1 MRSISSIVF
10 FRFII
15 IFLAQIIVFN
25 NILIF
30 GLSADIYII
39 FLLIFPQNINKS
51 LYYFLIF
58 LYGIFLDSFS
68 NSFGI
73 ITFSLLISAYLRPYI
88 LDFSFGNF
96 DMRKVGKVRDYL
108 INTTIY
114 QKLTYIS
121 LVIFSHNFVLYFIEI
136 FSIYKLDLIFRNAT
150 ISSLISITLILIIL
164 SLFYYKMRDKLLQL
178 LIISVGILVI
188 VKLFS
193 LQVINSSSELIYNN
207 ASVQKIYEF
216 PERGYIYDRNN
227 KLIVS
232 NDFSYD
238 ILVVP
243 ADVNLEDSIL
253 ISKDF
258 NIDTSVFNEK
268 LLDAKNFSNVKASIL
283 INNISKDEYAPIQGK
298 TLETQ
303 WFFRSKNLKELIML

>member
-1 MRSISSIVF
+1 MRSISSTVF

-73 ITFSLLISAYLRPYI
+73 ITFSLLISCYLRPYI

-114 QKLTYIS
+114 QKLTYIF
-121 LVIFSHNFVLYFIEI
+121 LVIFSHNFVLYFVEI
-136 FSIYKLDLIFRNAT
+136 FSIYKLDLILRNAT
-150 ISSLISITLILIIL
+150 ISTLISVTLILIIL
-164 SLFYYKMRDKLLQL
+164 SLFYYK
-178 LIISVGILVI
+178 
-188 VKLFS
+188 
-193 LQVINSSSELIYNN
+193 N
-207 ASVQKIYEF
+207 
-216 PERGYIYDRNN
+216 ER
-227 KLIVS
+227 
-232 NDFSYD
+232 
-238 ILVVP
+238 
-243 ADVNLEDSIL
+243 
-253 ISKDF
+253 
-258 NIDTSVFNEK
+258 
-268 LLDAKNFSNVKASIL
+268 
-283 INNISKDEYAPIQGK
+283 
-298 TLETQ
+298 
-303 WFFRSKNLKELIML
+303 

>member
-30 GLSADIYII
+30 GLSADIYMI

-73 ITFSLLISAYLRPYI
+73 ITFSLLVSAYLRPYI

-121 LVIFSHNFVLYFIEI
+121 LVIFCHNFVLYFVEI
-136 FSIYKLDLIFRNAT
+136 FSINKLDLILRNAT

-164 SLFYYKMRDKLLQL
+164 SLFYYK
-178 LIISVGILVI
+178 
-188 VKLFS
+188 
-193 LQVINSSSELIYNN
+193 N
-207 ASVQKIYEF
+207 
-216 PERGYIYDRNN
+216 ER
-227 KLIVS
+227 
-232 NDFSYD
+232 
-238 ILVVP
+238 
-243 ADVNLEDSIL
+243 
-253 ISKDF
+253 
-258 NIDTSVFNEK
+258 
-268 LLDAKNFSNVKASIL
+268 
-283 INNISKDEYAPIQGK
+283 
-298 TLETQ
+298 
-303 WFFRSKNLKELIML
+303 

>member
-1 MRSISSIVF
+1 MQSISSIVF

-30 GLSADIYII
+30 GVSADIYII

-73 ITFSLLISAYLRPYI
+73 ITFSLLISSYLRPYI

-121 LVIFSHNFVLYFIEI
+121 LVVFSHNFVLYSVEI
-136 FSIYKLDLIFRNAT
+136 FSIDKFQLIMKNAT
-150 ISSLISITLILIIL
+150 ISSLISITLMLIII
-164 SLFYYKMRDKLLQL
+164 SLFYFK
-178 LIISVGILVI
+178 
-188 VKLFS
+188 
-193 LQVINSSSELIYNN
+193 N
-207 ASVQKIYEF
+207 
-216 PERGYIYDRNN
+216 ER
-227 KLIVS
+227 
-232 NDFSYD
+232 
-238 ILVVP
+238 
-243 ADVNLEDSIL
+243 
-253 ISKDF
+253 
-258 NIDTSVFNEK
+258 
-268 LLDAKNFSNVKASIL
+268 
-283 INNISKDEYAPIQGK
+283 
-298 TLETQ
+298 
-303 WFFRSKNLKELIML
+303 

>member
-15 IFLAQIIVFN
+15 IFLAQVIVFN

-73 ITFSLLISAYLRPYI
+73 ITFSLLISCYLRPYI

-114 QKLTYIS
+114 QKLTYIT
-121 LVIFSHNFVLYFIEI
+121 LVIFSHNFVLYFVEI
-136 FSIYKLDLIFRNAT
+136 FSMYKLDLILRNAT

-164 SLFYYKMRDKLLQL
+164 SLFYYK
-178 LIISVGILVI
+178 
-188 VKLFS
+188 
-193 LQVINSSSELIYNN
+193 N
-207 ASVQKIYEF
+207 
-216 PERGYIYDRNN
+216 ER
-227 KLIVS
+227 
-232 NDFSYD
+232 
-238 ILVVP
+238 
-243 ADVNLEDSIL
+243 
-253 ISKDF
+253 
-258 NIDTSVFNEK
+258 
-268 LLDAKNFSNVKASIL
+268 
-283 INNISKDEYAPIQGK
+283 
-298 TLETQ
+298 
-303 WFFRSKNLKELIML
+303 

>member
-1 MRSISSIVF
+1 MISINSIVF

-25 NILIF
+25 NTLIF

-39 FLLIFPQNINKS
+39 FLLIFPQNFNKS

-73 ITFSLLISAYLRPYI
+73 ITFSLLISCYLRPHI

-114 QKLTYIS
+114 QKLTYIF
-121 LVIFSHNFVLYFIEI
+121 LVIFSHNFVLYFVEI
-136 FSIYKLDLIFRNAT
+136 FSIYKLDLILRNAT

-164 SLFYYKMRDKLLQL
+164 SLFYYK
-178 LIISVGILVI
+178 
-188 VKLFS
+188 
-193 LQVINSSSELIYNN
+193 N
-207 ASVQKIYEF
+207 
-216 PERGYIYDRNN
+216 ER
-227 KLIVS
+227 
-232 NDFSYD
+232 
-238 ILVVP
+238 
-243 ADVNLEDSIL
+243 
-253 ISKDF
+253 
-258 NIDTSVFNEK
+258 
-268 LLDAKNFSNVKASIL
+268 
-283 INNISKDEYAPIQGK
+283 
-298 TLETQ
+298 
-303 WFFRSKNLKELIML
+303 

>member
-39 FLLIFPQNINKS
+39 FLLIFPQNFNKS

-58 LYGIFLDSFS
+58 LYGIVLDSFS
-68 NSFGI
+68 NSFGV
-73 ITFSLLISAYLRPYI
+73 ITFSLLISCYLRPYI

-121 LVIFSHNFVLYFIEI
+121 LVIFCHNFVLYFVEI
-136 FSIYKLDLIFRNAT
+136 FSIYKLDLILRNAT

-164 SLFYYKMRDKLLQL
+164 SLFYYK
-178 LIISVGILVI
+178 
-188 VKLFS
+188 
-193 LQVINSSSELIYNN
+193 N
-207 ASVQKIYEF
+207 
-216 PERGYIYDRNN
+216 ER
-227 KLIVS
+227 
-232 NDFSYD
+232 
-238 ILVVP
+238 
-243 ADVNLEDSIL
+243 
-253 ISKDF
+253 
-258 NIDTSVFNEK
+258 
-268 LLDAKNFSNVKASIL
+268 
-283 INNISKDEYAPIQGK
+283 
-298 TLETQ
+298 
-303 WFFRSKNLKELIML
+303 

>member
-15 IFLAQIIVFN
+15 IFLAQVIVFN

-73 ITFSLLISAYLRPYI
+73 ITFSLLISCYLRPYI

-108 INTTIY
+108 KNTTIY
-114 QKLTYIS
+114 QKLTYIF
-121 LVIFSHNFVLYFIEI
+121 LVIFSHNFVLYFVEI
-136 FSIYKLDLIFRNAT
+136 FSIYKLDLILRNAT
-150 ISSLISITLILIIL
+150 ISSLISVTLILIIL
-164 SLFYYKMRDKLLQL
+164 SLFYYK
-178 LIISVGILVI
+178 
-188 VKLFS
+188 
-193 LQVINSSSELIYNN
+193 N
-207 ASVQKIYEF
+207 
-216 PERGYIYDRNN
+216 ER
-227 KLIVS
+227 
-232 NDFSYD
+232 
-238 ILVVP
+238 
-243 ADVNLEDSIL
+243 
-253 ISKDF
+253 
-258 NIDTSVFNEK
+258 
-268 LLDAKNFSNVKASIL
+268 
-283 INNISKDEYAPIQGK
+283 
-298 TLETQ
+298 
-303 WFFRSKNLKELIML
+303 

>member
-15 IFLAQIIVFN
+15 IFLAQVIVFN

-30 GLSADIYII
+30 GLSADIYVI

-73 ITFSLLISAYLRPYI
+73 ITFSLLVSAYLRPYI

-114 QKLTYIS
+114 QKLTYIF
-121 LVIFSHNFVLYFIEI
+121 LVIFSHNFVLYFVEI
-136 FSIYKLDLIFRNAT
+136 FSIYKLDLILRNAT
-150 ISSLISITLILIIL
+150 ISSLISVTLILIIL
-164 SLFYYKMRDKLLQL
+164 SLFYFK
-178 LIISVGILVI
+178 
-188 VKLFS
+188 
-193 LQVINSSSELIYNN
+193 N
-207 ASVQKIYEF
+207 
-216 PERGYIYDRNN
+216 ER
-227 KLIVS
+227 
-232 NDFSYD
+232 
-238 ILVVP
+238 
-243 ADVNLEDSIL
+243 
-253 ISKDF
+253 
-258 NIDTSVFNEK
+258 
-268 LLDAKNFSNVKASIL
+268 
-283 INNISKDEYAPIQGK
+283 
-298 TLETQ
+298 
-303 WFFRSKNLKELIML
+303 

>member
-58 LYGIFLDSFS
+58 LYGIVLDSFS
-68 NSFGI
+68 NSFGV
-73 ITFSLLISAYLRPYI
+73 ITFSLLISCYLRPYI

-108 INTTIY
+108 MNTTIY

-121 LVIFSHNFVLYFIEI
+121 LVIFSHNFVLYFVEI
-136 FSIYKLDLIFRNAT
+136 FSIYKLDLILRNAT

-164 SLFYYKMRDKLLQL
+164 SLFYYK
-178 LIISVGILVI
+178 
-188 VKLFS
+188 
-193 LQVINSSSELIYNN
+193 N
-207 ASVQKIYEF
+207 
-216 PERGYIYDRNN
+216 ER
-227 KLIVS
+227 
-232 NDFSYD
+232 
-238 ILVVP
+238 
-243 ADVNLEDSIL
+243 
-253 ISKDF
+253 
-258 NIDTSVFNEK
+258 
-268 LLDAKNFSNVKASIL
+268 
-283 INNISKDEYAPIQGK
+283 
-298 TLETQ
+298 
-303 WFFRSKNLKELIML
+303 

>member
-1 MRSISSIVF
+1 MSSISSIVF
-10 FRFII
+10 FRFVI

-73 ITFSLLISAYLRPYI
+73 ITFSLLISCYLRPYI

-121 LVIFSHNFVLYFIEI
+121 LVIFSHNFVLYFVEI
-136 FSIYKLDLIFRNAT
+136 FSIYKLDLILRNAT
-150 ISSLISITLILIIL
+150 ISSLLSITLILIIL
-164 SLFYYKMRDKLLQL
+164 SLFYYK
-178 LIISVGILVI
+178 
-188 VKLFS
+188 
-193 LQVINSSSELIYNN
+193 N
-207 ASVQKIYEF
+207 
-216 PERGYIYDRNN
+216 ER
-227 KLIVS
+227 
-232 NDFSYD
+232 
-238 ILVVP
+238 
-243 ADVNLEDSIL
+243 
-253 ISKDF
+253 
-258 NIDTSVFNEK
+258 
-268 LLDAKNFSNVKASIL
+268 
-283 INNISKDEYAPIQGK
+283 
-298 TLETQ
+298 
-303 WFFRSKNLKELIML
+303 

>member
-1 MRSISSIVF
+1 MRTISSIVF

-15 IFLAQIIVFN
+15 IFLAQVIVFN

-30 GLSADIYII
+30 GLSADIYVI

-73 ITFSLLISAYLRPYI
+73 ITFSLLISCYLRPYI

-136 FSIYKLDLIFRNAT
+136 FSIYKLDLILRNAT
-150 ISSLISITLILIIL
+150 ISSLISVTLILIIL
-164 SLFYYKMRDKLLQL
+164 SLFYYK
-178 LIISVGILVI
+178 
-188 VKLFS
+188 
-193 LQVINSSSELIYNN
+193 N
-207 ASVQKIYEF
+207 
-216 PERGYIYDRNN
+216 ER
-227 KLIVS
+227 
-232 NDFSYD
+232 
-238 ILVVP
+238 
-243 ADVNLEDSIL
+243 
-253 ISKDF
+253 
-258 NIDTSVFNEK
+258 
-268 LLDAKNFSNVKASIL
+268 
-283 INNISKDEYAPIQGK
+283 
-298 TLETQ
+298 
-303 WFFRSKNLKELIML
+303 

>member
-10 FRFII
+10 FRFVII
-15 IFLAQIIVFN
+15 SLAQIIVFN

-30 GLSADIYII
+30 GLSADIYMI

-73 ITFSLLISAYLRPYI
+73 ITFSLLISCYLRPYI

-121 LVIFSHNFVLYFIEI
+121 LVIFCHNFVLYFVEI
-136 FSIYKLDLIFRNAT
+136 FSINKLDLIFRNAT

-164 SLFYYKMRDKLLQL
+164 SLFYFK
-178 LIISVGILVI
+178 
-188 VKLFS
+188 
-193 LQVINSSSELIYNN
+193 N
-207 ASVQKIYEF
+207 
-216 PERGYIYDRNN
+216 ER
-227 KLIVS
+227 
-232 NDFSYD
+232 
-238 ILVVP
+238 
-243 ADVNLEDSIL
+243 
-253 ISKDF
+253 
-258 NIDTSVFNEK
+258 
-268 LLDAKNFSNVKASIL
+268 
-283 INNISKDEYAPIQGK
+283 
-298 TLETQ
+298 
-303 WFFRSKNLKELIML
+303 

>member
-15 IFLAQIIVFN
+15 IFLAQVIVFN

-73 ITFSLLISAYLRPYI
+73 ITFSLLVSAYLRPYM

-114 QKLTYIS
+114 QKLTYIF
-121 LVIFSHNFVLYFIEI
+121 LVIFSHNFVLYFVEI
-136 FSIYKLDLIFRNAT
+136 FSIYKLDLILRNAT

-164 SLFYYKMRDKLLQL
+164 SLFYYK
-178 LIISVGILVI
+178 
-188 VKLFS
+188 
-193 LQVINSSSELIYNN
+193 N
-207 ASVQKIYEF
+207 
-216 PERGYIYDRNN
+216 ER
-227 KLIVS
+227 
-232 NDFSYD
+232 
-238 ILVVP
+238 
-243 ADVNLEDSIL
+243 
-253 ISKDF
+253 
-258 NIDTSVFNEK
+258 
-268 LLDAKNFSNVKASIL
+268 
-283 INNISKDEYAPIQGK
+283 
-298 TLETQ
+298 
-303 WFFRSKNLKELIML
+303 

>member
-10 FRFII
+10 FRFLI

-39 FLLIFPQNINKS
+39 FLLIFPQNINKTV
-51 LYYFLIF
+51 YYFLIF
-58 LYGIFLDSFS
+58 LYGILLDSFS

-73 ITFSLLISAYLRPYI
+73 ITFSLLMSAYLRPYI

-121 LVIFSHNFVLYFIEI
+121 LVIFSHNFVLYFVEI
-136 FSIYKLDLIFRNAT
+136 FSIYKLDLILRNAT

-164 SLFYYKMRDKLLQL
+164 SLFYYK
-178 LIISVGILVI
+178 
-188 VKLFS
+188 
-193 LQVINSSSELIYNN
+193 N
-207 ASVQKIYEF
+207 
-216 PERGYIYDRNN
+216 ER
-227 KLIVS
+227 
-232 NDFSYD
+232 
-238 ILVVP
+238 
-243 ADVNLEDSIL
+243 
-253 ISKDF
+253 
-258 NIDTSVFNEK
+258 
-268 LLDAKNFSNVKASIL
+268 
-283 INNISKDEYAPIQGK
+283 
-298 TLETQ
+298 
-303 WFFRSKNLKELIML
+303 

>member
-1 MRSISSIVF
+1 MRSISSTVF

-73 ITFSLLISAYLRPYI
+73 ITFSLLISCYLRPYI

-114 QKLTYIS
+114 QKLTYIF
-121 LVIFSHNFVLYFIEI
+121 LVIFSHNFVLYFVEI
-136 FSIYKLDLIFRNAT
+136 FSIYKLDLILRNAT
-150 ISSLISITLILIIL
+150 ISSLISVTLILIIL
-164 SLFYYKMRDKLLQL
+164 SLFYYK
-178 LIISVGILVI
+178 
-188 VKLFS
+188 
-193 LQVINSSSELIYNN
+193 N
-207 ASVQKIYEF
+207 
-216 PERGYIYDRNN
+216 ER
-227 KLIVS
+227 
-232 NDFSYD
+232 
-238 ILVVP
+238 
-243 ADVNLEDSIL
+243 
-253 ISKDF
+253 
-258 NIDTSVFNEK
+258 
-268 LLDAKNFSNVKASIL
+268 
-283 INNISKDEYAPIQGK
+283 
-298 TLETQ
+298 
-303 WFFRSKNLKELIML
+303 

>member
-30 GLSADIYII
+30 GLSADIYMI

-58 LYGIFLDSFS
+58 IYGIFLDSFS

-73 ITFSLLISAYLRPYI
+73 ITFSLLVSAYLRPYI

-121 LVIFSHNFVLYFIEI
+121 LVIFCHNFVLYFVEI
-136 FSIYKLDLIFRNAT
+136 FSIYKLDLILRNAT

-164 SLFYYKMRDKLLQL
+164 SLFYYK
-178 LIISVGILVI
+178 
-188 VKLFS
+188 
-193 LQVINSSSELIYNN
+193 N
-207 ASVQKIYEF
+207 
-216 PERGYIYDRNN
+216 ER
-227 KLIVS
+227 
-232 NDFSYD
+232 
-238 ILVVP
+238 
-243 ADVNLEDSIL
+243 
-253 ISKDF
+253 
-258 NIDTSVFNEK
+258 
-268 LLDAKNFSNVKASIL
+268 
-283 INNISKDEYAPIQGK
+283 
-298 TLETQ
+298 
-303 WFFRSKNLKELIML
+303 

>member
-15 IFLAQIIVFN
+15 IFLSQIIVFN

-30 GLSADIYII
+30 GLSADIYMI

-73 ITFSLLISAYLRPYI
+73 ITFSLLISCYLRPYI
-88 LDFSFGNF
+88 LNFSFGNF
-96 DMRKVGKVRDYL
+96 DIRKVGKVRDYL

-121 LVIFSHNFVLYFIEI
+121 LVIFCHNFVLYFVEI
-136 FSIYKLDLIFRNAT
+136 FSIYKLDLVLRNAT

-164 SLFYYKMRDKLLQL
+164 SLFYYK
-178 LIISVGILVI
+178 
-188 VKLFS
+188 
-193 LQVINSSSELIYNN
+193 N
-207 ASVQKIYEF
+207 
-216 PERGYIYDRNN
+216 ER
-227 KLIVS
+227 
-232 NDFSYD
+232 
-238 ILVVP
+238 
-243 ADVNLEDSIL
+243 
-253 ISKDF
+253 
-258 NIDTSVFNEK
+258 
-268 LLDAKNFSNVKASIL
+268 
-283 INNISKDEYAPIQGK
+283 
-298 TLETQ
+298 
-303 WFFRSKNLKELIML
+303 

>member
-10 FRFII
+10 FRFLI

-39 FLLIFPQNINKS
+39 FLLIFPQNINNS
-51 LYYFLIF
+51 VYYFLIF

-73 ITFSLLISAYLRPYI
+73 ITFSLLMSAYLRPYI

-121 LVIFSHNFVLYFIEI
+121 LVIFSHNFVLYFVEI
-136 FSIYKLDLIFRNAT
+136 FSIYKLDLILRNAT

-164 SLFYYKMRDKLLQL
+164 SLFYYK
-178 LIISVGILVI
+178 
-188 VKLFS
+188 
-193 LQVINSSSELIYNN
+193 N
-207 ASVQKIYEF
+207 
-216 PERGYIYDRNN
+216 ER
-227 KLIVS
+227 
-232 NDFSYD
+232 
-238 ILVVP
+238 
-243 ADVNLEDSIL
+243 
-253 ISKDF
+253 
-258 NIDTSVFNEK
+258 
-268 LLDAKNFSNVKASIL
+268 
-283 INNISKDEYAPIQGK
+283 
-298 TLETQ
+298 
-303 WFFRSKNLKELIML
+303 

>member
-10 FRFII
+10 FRFLI
-15 IFLAQIIVFN
+15 IFLGQIIVFN

-51 LYYFLIF
+51 VYYFLIF

-73 ITFSLLISAYLRPYI
+73 ITFSLLMSAYLRPYI

-121 LVIFSHNFVLYFIEI
+121 LVIFSHNFVLYFVEI
-136 FSIYKLDLIFRNAT
+136 FSIYKLDLILRNAT

-164 SLFYYKMRDKLLQL
+164 SLFYYK
-178 LIISVGILVI
+178 
-188 VKLFS
+188 
-193 LQVINSSSELIYNN
+193 N
-207 ASVQKIYEF
+207 
-216 PERGYIYDRNN
+216 ER
-227 KLIVS
+227 
-232 NDFSYD
+232 
-238 ILVVP
+238 
-243 ADVNLEDSIL
+243 
-253 ISKDF
+253 
-258 NIDTSVFNEK
+258 
-268 LLDAKNFSNVKASIL
+268 
-283 INNISKDEYAPIQGK
+283 
-298 TLETQ
+298 
-303 WFFRSKNLKELIML
+303 

>member
-73 ITFSLLISAYLRPYI
+73 ITFSLLISCYLRPYI
-88 LDFSFGNF
+88 LNFSFGNF
-96 DMRKVGKVRDYL
+96 DIRKVGKVRDYL
-108 INTTIY
+108 FNTTIY

-121 LVIFSHNFVLYFIEI
+121 LVVFSHNFVLYFVEI
-136 FSIYKLDLIFRNAT
+136 FSINKLDLILRNAT

-164 SLFYYKMRDKLLQL
+164 SLFYYK
-178 LIISVGILVI
+178 
-188 VKLFS
+188 
-193 LQVINSSSELIYNN
+193 N
-207 ASVQKIYEF
+207 
-216 PERGYIYDRNN
+216 ER
-227 KLIVS
+227 
-232 NDFSYD
+232 
-238 ILVVP
+238 
-243 ADVNLEDSIL
+243 
-253 ISKDF
+253 
-258 NIDTSVFNEK
+258 
-268 LLDAKNFSNVKASIL
+268 
-283 INNISKDEYAPIQGK
+283 
-298 TLETQ
+298 
-303 WFFRSKNLKELIML
+303 

>member
-1 MRSISSIVF
+1 MRTISSIVF

-58 LYGIFLDSFS
+58 LYGIVLDSFS
-68 NSFGI
+68 NSFGV
-73 ITFSLLISAYLRPYI
+73 ITFSLLISCYLRPYI

-121 LVIFSHNFVLYFIEI
+121 LVIFSHNFVLYFVEI
-136 FSIYKLDLIFRNAT
+136 FSIYKLDLILRNAT

-164 SLFYYKMRDKLLQL
+164 SLFYYK
-178 LIISVGILVI
+178 
-188 VKLFS
+188 
-193 LQVINSSSELIYNN
+193 N
-207 ASVQKIYEF
+207 
-216 PERGYIYDRNN
+216 ER
-227 KLIVS
+227 
-232 NDFSYD
+232 
-238 ILVVP
+238 
-243 ADVNLEDSIL
+243 
-253 ISKDF
+253 
-258 NIDTSVFNEK
+258 
-268 LLDAKNFSNVKASIL
+268 
-283 INNISKDEYAPIQGK
+283 
-298 TLETQ
+298 
-303 WFFRSKNLKELIML
+303 

>member
-10 FRFII
+10 FRFLI

-30 GLSADIYII
+30 GLSADIYMI

-73 ITFSLLISAYLRPYI
+73 ITFSLLISCYLRPYI

-121 LVIFSHNFVLYFIEI
+121 LVIFCHNFVLYFVEI
-136 FSIYKLDLIFRNAT
+136 FSIYKLDLILRNAT

-164 SLFYYKMRDKLLQL
+164 SLFYYK
-178 LIISVGILVI
+178 
-188 VKLFS
+188 
-193 LQVINSSSELIYNN
+193 N
-207 ASVQKIYEF
+207 
-216 PERGYIYDRNN
+216 ER
-227 KLIVS
+227 
-232 NDFSYD
+232 
-238 ILVVP
+238 
-243 ADVNLEDSIL
+243 
-253 ISKDF
+253 
-258 NIDTSVFNEK
+258 
-268 LLDAKNFSNVKASIL
+268 
-283 INNISKDEYAPIQGK
+283 
-298 TLETQ
+298 
-303 WFFRSKNLKELIML
+303 

>member
-1 MRSISSIVF
+1 MGSISSTVF

-73 ITFSLLISAYLRPYI
+73 ITFSLLISCYLRPYI

-114 QKLTYIS
+114 QKLTYIF
-121 LVIFSHNFVLYFIEI
+121 LVIFSHNFVLYFVEI
-136 FSIYKLDLIFRNAT
+136 FSIYKLDLILRNAT
-150 ISSLISITLILIIL
+150 ISSLISVTLILIIL
-164 SLFYYKMRDKLLQL
+164 SLFYYK
-178 LIISVGILVI
+178 
-188 VKLFS
+188 
-193 LQVINSSSELIYNN
+193 N
-207 ASVQKIYEF
+207 
-216 PERGYIYDRNN
+216 ER
-227 KLIVS
+227 
-232 NDFSYD
+232 
-238 ILVVP
+238 
-243 ADVNLEDSIL
+243 
-253 ISKDF
+253 
-258 NIDTSVFNEK
+258 
-268 LLDAKNFSNVKASIL
+268 
-283 INNISKDEYAPIQGK
+283 
-298 TLETQ
+298 
-303 WFFRSKNLKELIML
+303 

>member
-10 FRFII
+10 FRFLI

-39 FLLIFPQNINKS
+39 FLLIFPQNINNS
-51 LYYFLIF
+51 VYYFLIF

-73 ITFSLLISAYLRPYI
+73 ITFSLLMSAYLRPYI

-114 QKLTYIS
+114 QKLTYIF
-121 LVIFSHNFVLYFIEI
+121 LVIFSHNFVLYFVEI
-136 FSIYKLDLIFRNAT
+136 FSIYKLDLILRNAT

-164 SLFYYKMRDKLLQL
+164 SLFYYK
-178 LIISVGILVI
+178 
-188 VKLFS
+188 
-193 LQVINSSSELIYNN
+193 N
-207 ASVQKIYEF
+207 
-216 PERGYIYDRNN
+216 ER
-227 KLIVS
+227 
-232 NDFSYD
+232 
-238 ILVVP
+238 
-243 ADVNLEDSIL
+243 
-253 ISKDF
+253 
-258 NIDTSVFNEK
+258 
-268 LLDAKNFSNVKASIL
+268 
-283 INNISKDEYAPIQGK
+283 
-298 TLETQ
+298 
-303 WFFRSKNLKELIML
+303 

>member
-10 FRFII
+10 FRFVII
-15 IFLAQIIVFN
+15 SLAQIIVFN

-58 LYGIFLDSFS
+58 LFGIFLDSFS

-73 ITFSLLISAYLRPYI
+73 ITFSLLISSYLRPYI

-121 LVIFSHNFVLYFIEI
+121 LVIFSHNFVLYFVEI
-136 FSIYKLDLIFRNAT
+136 FSIYKLDLILRNAT

-164 SLFYYKMRDKLLQL
+164 SLFYNK
-178 LIISVGILVI
+178 
-188 VKLFS
+188 
-193 LQVINSSSELIYNN
+193 N
-207 ASVQKIYEF
+207 
-216 PERGYIYDRNN
+216 ER
-227 KLIVS
+227 
-232 NDFSYD
+232 
-238 ILVVP
+238 
-243 ADVNLEDSIL
+243 
-253 ISKDF
+253 
-258 NIDTSVFNEK
+258 
-268 LLDAKNFSNVKASIL
+268 
-283 INNISKDEYAPIQGK
+283 
-298 TLETQ
+298 
-303 WFFRSKNLKELIML
+303 

>member
-15 IFLAQIIVFN
+15 IFLAQVIVFN

-30 GLSADIYII
+30 GLSADIYVI

-73 ITFSLLISAYLRPYI
+73 ITFSLLVSAYFRPYI

-114 QKLTYIS
+114 QKLTYIF
-121 LVIFSHNFVLYFIEI
+121 LVIFSHNFVLYFVEI
-136 FSIYKLDLIFRNAT
+136 FSIYKLDLILRNAT
-150 ISSLISITLILIIL
+150 ISSLISVTLILIIL
-164 SLFYYKMRDKLLQL
+164 SLFYYK
-178 LIISVGILVI
+178 
-188 VKLFS
+188 
-193 LQVINSSSELIYNN
+193 N
-207 ASVQKIYEF
+207 
-216 PERGYIYDRNN
+216 ER
-227 KLIVS
+227 
-232 NDFSYD
+232 
-238 ILVVP
+238 
-243 ADVNLEDSIL
+243 
-253 ISKDF
+253 
-258 NIDTSVFNEK
+258 
-268 LLDAKNFSNVKASIL
+268 
-283 INNISKDEYAPIQGK
+283 
-298 TLETQ
+298 
-303 WFFRSKNLKELIML
+303 

>member
-73 ITFSLLISAYLRPYI
+73 ITFSLLMSAYLRPYI

-108 INTTIY
+108 KNTTIY
-114 QKLTYIS
+114 QKLTYIF
-121 LVIFSHNFVLYFIEI
+121 LVIFSHNFVLYFVEI
-136 FSIYKLDLIFRNAT
+136 FSIYKLDLILRNAT
-150 ISSLISITLILIIL
+150 ISSLISVTLILIIL
-164 SLFYYKMRDKLLQL
+164 SLFYYK
-178 LIISVGILVI
+178 
-188 VKLFS
+188 
-193 LQVINSSSELIYNN
+193 N
-207 ASVQKIYEF
+207 
-216 PERGYIYDRNN
+216 ER
-227 KLIVS
+227 
-232 NDFSYD
+232 
-238 ILVVP
+238 
-243 ADVNLEDSIL
+243 
-253 ISKDF
+253 
-258 NIDTSVFNEK
+258 
-268 LLDAKNFSNVKASIL
+268 
-283 INNISKDEYAPIQGK
+283 
-298 TLETQ
+298 
-303 WFFRSKNLKELIML
+303 

>member
-73 ITFSLLISAYLRPYI
+73 ITFSLLVSAYLRPYM

-114 QKLTYIS
+114 QKLTYIF
-121 LVIFSHNFVLYFIEI
+121 LVIFSHNFVLYFVEI
-136 FSIYKLDLIFRNAT
+136 FSIYKLDLILRNAT
-150 ISSLISITLILIIL
+150 ISSLISVTLILIIL
-164 SLFYYKMRDKLLQL
+164 SLFYYK
-178 LIISVGILVI
+178 
-188 VKLFS
+188 
-193 LQVINSSSELIYNN
+193 N
-207 ASVQKIYEF
+207 
-216 PERGYIYDRNN
+216 ER
-227 KLIVS
+227 
-232 NDFSYD
+232 
-238 ILVVP
+238 
-243 ADVNLEDSIL
+243 
-253 ISKDF
+253 
-258 NIDTSVFNEK
+258 
-268 LLDAKNFSNVKASIL
+268 
-283 INNISKDEYAPIQGK
+283 
-298 TLETQ
+298 
-303 WFFRSKNLKELIML
+303 